1 MASVS
6 YRTMKR
12 DGFSKLSNY
21 EKKKMASVSYR
32 TMKRDGFSKLSN
44 YEKRWLQ

>member
-21 EKKKMASVSYR
+21 EKMASVSYR

>member
-1 MASVS
+1 
-6 YRTMKR
+6 MKR

-21 EKKKMASVSYR
+21 EKMASVSYR

-44 YEKRWLQ
+44 YEKRVRLQ

>member
-21 EKKKMASVSYR
+21 EK
-32 TMKRDGFSKLSN
+32 MKRDGFSKLSN

>member
-21 EKKKMASVSYR
+21 EREMASVSYR

>member
-12 DGFSKLSNY
+12 DGFSKLSNN
-21 EKKKMASVSYR
+21 EKRWLSVSYR

>member
-21 EKKKMASVSYR
+21 EKKMASVSYR

>member
-21 EKKKMASVSYR
+21 EKK
-32 TMKRDGFSKLSN
+32 RDGFSKLSN